1 MNKAAK
7 VFLTIF
13 LLFFMCG
20 PGRAQLNQKQEE
32 RLKELELKEEAWK
45 NWEESRSTQDEDI
58 IEEAVHQNKTARKD
72 SIDVIRDNLNNDKI
86 GRYQAIRMD
95 SNAIFIIDTKE
106 GHLWVWVIQKDSQ
119 GIPSEF
125 LFYQGK
131 LVPGRNMG
139 DLIDRTYKKFP
150 EKKR

>member
-1 MNKAAK
+1 
-7 VFLTIF
+7 
-13 LLFFMCG
+13 MCG

>member
-7 VFLTIF
+7 VFLTLF
-13 LLFFMCG
+13 LLFYMCR
-20 PGRAQLNQKQEE
+20 PGWAQLNQKQEE

-45 NWEESRSTQDEDI
+45 NWEESRSAQDEDI
-58 IEEAVHQNKTARKD
+58 IEEAVKQNKTARKD
-72 SIDVIRDNLNNDKI
+72 SIDVIRDNLKNDKI